1 MRHSFA
7 THMLELG
14 EDIRTIQRMLG
25 HASIR
30 TTERYTYVSDK
41 HLGRKKSPLDLL
53 GTKKGKVLG

>member
-1 MRHSFA
+1 
-7 THMLELG
+7 MLELG